1 MHQGHVTQQIDSC
14 YTGAKPESQ
23 LRSPGLRQKF
33 SIPTDQRLDVR
44 AAKEL
49 WLKHSV
55 EACAYPIIII
65 LATNGTPDPVT
76 GAGFVC
82 AAFACL
88 LVLCSQ
94 RDIFA
99 DSAVILLQ
107 ACAARTRR
115 PRTTLSPALITRAPL
130 PSQPA
135 FRSSHFSCSYVTLS
149 GALEAGLTA
158 SVAKQKLEYMVSA
171 H

>member
-33 SIPTDQRLDVR
+33 SIPADQRLNVR

-76 GAGFVC
+76 GAGFVR

-94 RDIFA
+94 GDTFA
-99 DSAVILLQ
+99 GSFVILLQ

-115 PRTTLSPALITRAPL
+115 PRTALSSALIARSPL
-130 PSQPA
+130 PLDSA
-135 FRSSHFSCSYVTLS
+135 ACVSFVTFFLQLRN
-149 GALEAGLTA
+149 A
-158 SVAKQKLEYMVSA
+158 
-171 H
+171 